1 MDICSQSSPI
11 KQQFS
16 RDENPL
22 VGSLTPTSKS
32 ASKKASAG
40 VVLTPVQDKENM
52 TMNSF
57 NKHMKSPNT
66 VEKKVASSRCRVVC
80 LQGMLNCVCLF
91 IKGAF
96 LIARTAAKAR

>member
-57 NKHMKSPNT
+57 NKHVKSPNT
-66 VEKKVASSRCRVVC
+66 VEKKVASSRCHVIC
-80 LQGMLNCVCLF
+80 CSEC
-91 IKGAF
+91 
-96 LIARTAAKAR
+96 